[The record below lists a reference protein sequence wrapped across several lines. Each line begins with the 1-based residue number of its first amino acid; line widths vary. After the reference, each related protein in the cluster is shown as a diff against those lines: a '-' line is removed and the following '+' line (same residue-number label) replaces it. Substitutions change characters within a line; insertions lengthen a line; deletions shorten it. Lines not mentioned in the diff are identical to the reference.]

1 METIFSTQE
10 VHPRE
15 RFDFWHS
22 VACKAIT
29 NHDSEPDMRPNF
41 EAEIEVGA
49 LGNLELILFRNSPMQ
64 VSHTAAHASCAK
76 SDHLFVCRQ
85 LSGEV
90 ILEQDTRE
98 IMLSAGSLTLLDP
111 LLPYKGKFLRDSKM
125 LVVKA
130 PRRELEARLG
140 RTQDMVAR
148 LIEPNTARDGL
159 TSSVTALLPSLAR
172 ETRSVGES
180 IISSSVL
187 DLVAVSLA
195 KAVEGARP
203 RVSSAKALVLMKI
216 RAATE
221 ARLSDPKL
229 DPQAIAD
236 SVGVSVRYANRVL
249 AEQGTSLA
257 RLVLARRL
265 ARCRTALEDPA
276 QAHRTLSEIAYG
288 WGFCDLTHFGRRFKQ
303 VYGMLPSEARS
314 RLGVRMKL

>member
-1 METIFSTQE
+1 
-10 VHPRE
+10 
-15 RFDFWHS
+15 
-22 VACKAIT
+22 
-29 NHDSEPDMRPNF
+29 MRANF

-64 VSHTAAHASCAK
+64 VSHTVAHASSAK

-90 ILEQDTRE
+90 VLEQDTRE
-98 IMLSAGSLTLLDP
+98 IMLGAGSLTLLDP

-140 RTQDMVAR
+140 RTRDMVGR

-159 TSSVTALLPSLAR
+159 TSSVTALLPSLAK
-172 ETRSVGES
+172 ETSSVDET
-180 IISSSVL
+180 IISSGVL
-187 DLVAVSLA
+187 DFVAVSLA

-203 RVSSAKALVLMKI
+203 RVSSAKALVLLKI

-221 ARLSDPKL
+221 ARLTDPQL
-229 DPQAIAD
+229 DPQAIAG
-236 SVGVSVRYANRVL
+236 SVGVSVRYANQVL

-257 RLVLARRL
+257 RLVLTRRL
-265 ARCRTALEDPA
+265 ARCRTALEDPT

-303 VYGMLPSEARS
+303 AYGILPSEARAG
-314 RLGVRMKL
+314 LDVRKKLE